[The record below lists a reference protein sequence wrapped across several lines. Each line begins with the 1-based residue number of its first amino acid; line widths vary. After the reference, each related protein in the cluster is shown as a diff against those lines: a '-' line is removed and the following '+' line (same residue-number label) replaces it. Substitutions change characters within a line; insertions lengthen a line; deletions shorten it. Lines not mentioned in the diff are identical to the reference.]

1 VFSPGDLAAATTL
14 VNRVLAAFADERGGQ
29 PSFGEFLEI
38 LGGAGSQDGPQRL
51 ISEEE
56 AAAVGLLDGTYRQT
70 YVSVYFQKSLNEG
83 RFDNGPVPGDF
94 R

>member
-1 VFSPGDLAAATTL
+1 VTTFGD
-14 VNRVLAAFADERGGQ
+14 R
-29 PSFGEFLEI
+29 FGDY
-38 LGGAGSQDGPQRL
+38 GGAGSQDGPKRL
-51 ISEEE
+51 ISKEE

-70 YVSVYFQKSLNEG
+70 HVSEYFQEALNDG